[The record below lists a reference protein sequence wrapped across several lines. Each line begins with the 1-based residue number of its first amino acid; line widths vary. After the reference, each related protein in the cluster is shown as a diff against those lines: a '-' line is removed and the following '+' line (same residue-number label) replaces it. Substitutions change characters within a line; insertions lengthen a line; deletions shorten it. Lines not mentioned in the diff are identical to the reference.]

1 MTRAAIVGRNLRTY
15 ENMDVVYASLADDP
29 TGQQVLVSLWR
40 RHAMS
45 LPITPTHRRRVRNLI
60 PSLWRDL
67 LPMTMP
73 NLTTLNRWSAD
84 HGYVSR

>member
-40 RHAMS
+40 RHAVKRS
-45 LPITPTHRRRVRNLI
+45 HSAWFDCL
-60 PSLWRDL
+60 
-67 LPMTMP
+67 MP
-73 NLTTLNRWSAD
+73 PL
-84 HGYVSR
+84 VSIASS